1 MLRLNKTNKILIIA
15 ASVIITLA
23 FIVTICVFILQDDRS
38 MNELIYTDKLTC
50 KNYFSQITIDLAT
63 KEVKRDKIETSLEK
77 EFQISKERENTIL
90 SSKEE
95 LTNFFNES
103 SFNIDIEEEMVY
115 ITNPFQTKRLIVEID
130 KQIKGDFEPEAK
142 EEIKKGMVL
151 LTYNTYSETK
161 AAYEYF
167 NSNGI
172 KVEADEVLYI
182 EDIND
187 VSQTMYGTANEE
199 QDGLSFGLSEMGL
212 DNYKNIIQEN
222 RNEKEVIVATIGY
235 GVKIEDSFFDDR
247 IVDSHYNFIDNTV
260 DIKETIPQG
269 SRVAEVIVNSTA
281 ENVKVLPIV
290 VVNEEGY
297 SNISSIVKAIVYS
310 TDNSDV
316 ICYEISHKE
325 SEMINTVL
333 SDAFKE
339 NKPVCCVSS
348 TVEEQYPAN
357 NPTTIA
363 VSSLDRTKTIS
374 GYSGKGDFIDFAA
387 SSTDVKEIF
396 NKSQTNARWSGAQY
410 SNANI
415 VAAIALIKSYEKD
428 FNILEIYNF
437 LRNFCEDLGQTG
449 KDELYGYGMPNFKEL
464 TIANIDKE
472 SPEIED
478 IIYSNENWEKSK
490 KIQMKAKD
498 NIRINAWQVTKD
510 ENHPVEWNK
519 LENITSELDKETEV
533 QENGKYYV
541 WVVDTAGNMQNKEIE
556 ITKVDS
562 KPPIIN
568 ESVDSTT
575 LGEGYVTIN
584 INAIDEESGLSD
596 LPYSWDNSNWGA
608 TSNSLKVTENGNYT
622 IYVKDKMDNISSKEI
637 KISYFAN
644 KGTAEMG
651 DGILIKK
658 IDVSSDWN
666 GDTNNNVQITFNNN
680 IKIVGWQITT
690 SYSQPSYFNAI
701 NLNVEENNSNN
712 NSRNNT
718 NINANTSIYSNSTNS
733 MNLID
738 NTNTTVTVDRSN
750 IVQASSNI
758 EITAKLD
765 INTEYYIWVKD
776 QNDNVYMQT
785 FRIKRVE
792 F

>member
-1 MLRLNKTNKILIIA
+1 MNMLRLNKTNKILIIS

-23 FIVTICVFILQDDRS
+23 FIVTIFAYVLHEDKPVDDT
-38 MNELIYTDKLTC
+38 IYTDKLTC
-50 KNYFSQITIDLAT
+50 KNYFSQLIIDLAT
-63 KEVKRDKIETSLEK
+63 KEVKRDKFETTLAH
-77 EFQISKERENTIL
+77 EFQISEEREKTVL
-90 SSKEE
+90 SSKDEVI
-95 LTNFFNES
+95 NFFSDS
-103 SFNIDIEEEMVY
+103 SFSIDIKEEMVY
-115 ITNPFQTKRLIVEID
+115 ITNEFQTKRLIVETD
-130 KQIKGDFEPEAK
+130 KQIKSDFEPSAK
-142 EEIKKGMVL
+142 EEIKKGIVL

-167 NSNGI
+167 NSSGI
-172 KVEADEVLYI
+172 KAVVDEVLYI
-182 EDIND
+182 EDVND

-199 QDGLSFGLSEMGL
+199 QEGLSFGLSEMGL

-222 RNEKEVIVATIGY
+222 RNENEVIVATIGY
-235 GVKIEDSFFDDR
+235 GVKIEDSFFNDR
-247 IVDSHYNFIDNTV
+247 ILDTHYNFIDNTV
-260 DIKETIPQG
+260 NIKETIPQG
-269 SRVAEVIVNSTA
+269 SRVAEVIVNSTT
-281 ENVKVLPIV
+281 ENVKILPIV

-297 SNISSIVKAIVYS
+297 SNVSSIVKAIIYS

-325 SEMINTVL
+325 NDMINTVL

-348 TVEEQYPAN
+348 TSEENYPAN

-363 VSSLDRTKTIS
+363 VSSLDRVKTIS

-396 NKSQTNARWSGAQY
+396 DKSQTNLRWSGAQY
-410 SNANI
+410 SNANL
-415 VAAIALIKSYEKD
+415 VAAIALIKSYDKD

-437 LRNFCEDLGQTG
+437 LRNFCEDLGEKG
-449 KDELYGYGMPNFKEL
+449 KDDLYGYGMPNFKEL

-472 SPEIED
+472 SPEIID
-478 IIYSNENWEKSK
+478 IIYSDENWEKTK
-490 KIQMKAKD
+490 KIQIKAKD
-498 NIRINAWQVTKD
+498 NIRINAWQNTKD
-510 ENHPVEWNK
+510 ENHPIEWNK
-519 LENITSELDKETEV
+519 VENVTSELEKETEIT
-533 QENGKYYV
+533 ENGKYYI
-541 WVVDTAGNMQNKEIE
+541 WVIDTAGNMQNKEIE
-556 ITKVDS
+556 ITKVDN

-568 ESVDSTT
+568 PSVDNTT

-596 LPYSWDNSNWGA
+596 LPYSWDGLTWGANSN
-608 TSNSLKVTENGNYT
+608 NLKVTENGNHT

-644 KGTAEMG
+644 KGTAEIG
-651 DGILIKK
+651 DGVLIKK
-658 IDVSSDWN
+658 IDVSSDWS

-680 IKIVGWQITT
+680 VKIVGWQITT
-690 SYSQPSYFNAI
+690 NNSQPSYFNAI
-701 NLNVEENNSNN
+701 NLNVEENNNSS
-712 NSRNNT
+712 SRNNT
-718 NINANTSIYSNSTNS
+718 QSNTINSGSITNS
-733 MNLID
+733 ID
-738 NTNTTVTVDRSN
+738 VTNTTVIIDRSN

-776 QNDNVYMQT
+776 QNGNIYMQT
-785 FRIKRVE
+785 FKIKKVE